1 MVLFGVGGIAGALL
15 TGHLLRNQ
23 PALTALFH
31 PIALAVVYAALYLF
45 AHGPDALTAIAV
57 LSGGAAHTSGMLVT
71 QTTLHALA
79 PETPDVMTALHV
91 CAGCVGVLAGMTVAA
106 VFAAAL
112 GSAGFLLCGVGLAIC
127 SLAAVVPQLSRM
139 ELDAP
144 IVARDSTD

>member
-57 LSGGAAHTSGMLVT
+57 LS
-71 QTTLHALA
+71 
-79 PETPDVMTALHV
+79 
-91 CAGCVGVLAGMTVAA
+91 
-106 VFAAAL
+106 
-112 GSAGFLLCGVGLAIC
+112 
-127 SLAAVVPQLSRM
+127 
-139 ELDAP
+139 
-144 IVARDSTD
+144 